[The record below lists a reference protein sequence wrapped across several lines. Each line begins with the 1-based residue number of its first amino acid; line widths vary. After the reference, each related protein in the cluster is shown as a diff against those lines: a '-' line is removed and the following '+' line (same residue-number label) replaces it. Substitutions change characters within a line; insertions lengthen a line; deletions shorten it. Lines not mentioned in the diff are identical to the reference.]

1 MKLQKTMNK
10 NLYLMVGIV
19 FFTSLLF
26 LPFISAEVFGYTY
39 LESGTNLNPSIN
51 YSTTNVNASEYWVT
65 AEGDLGDVA
74 DISHSWLA
82 DLAWSVAGHTIDTD
96 FLPDTTLSYDLGSGV
111 LRWGDLYVSD
121 ISADNISVYDIIARD
136 LDISGEITSPY
147 GNFTELFVG
156 GANISDT
163 YVNIAGDT
171 MTGDLRMTNQS
182 IENVG
187 HLLMDA
193 DSDIWFGSVNARIY
207 SGGTNY
213 INIHATDTIDLDSN
227 NEIKIKPDND
237 ANNWIQFGIKDLPGT
252 TGDRPYIQSYRA
264 NLELRP
270 ENGLV
275 IVTGNITADWGF
287 FGWLGSAVSRITK
300 GWFVDLD
307 IEDDVEI
314 GGDLNVTGKIYNSL
328 AHVFGLATETFTVA
342 NADTWYNI
350 SMNRSH
356 ADVEGFALSDDNIT
370 IVVTHDGH
378 YTIIFG
384 MGFIDTSEAQGTD
397 VGMRIELN
405 GVELKGSY
413 IEDDTQKKD
422 ADKWQE
428 HTTHAELSEGDKIR
442 LQYIASADTVTIE
455 QEDTYATQGFS
466 AFGYIQ
472 EIII

>member
-1 MKLQKTMNK
+1 MKKRIFNYFLLILGILALIGSVSAYGRLITPNSDTTDHSIFS
-10 NLYLMVGIV
+10 NLV
-19 FFTSLLF
+19 
-26 LPFISAEVFGYTY
+26 
-39 LESGTNLNPSIN
+39 
-51 YSTTNVNASEYWVT
+51 
-65 AEGDLGDVA
+65 
-74 DISHSWLA
+74 
-82 DLAWSVAGHTIDTD
+82 WSVAEHIIDTD
-96 FLPDTTLSYDLGSGV
+96 FLPDTTLSYDLGSRS

-287 FGWLGSAVSRITK
+287 LDGWEVQYQELQK
-300 GWFVDLD
+300 D
-307 IEDDVEI
+307 
-314 GGDLNVTGKIYNSL
+314 
-328 AHVFGLATETFTVA
+328 GL
-342 NADTWYNI
+342 
-350 SMNRSH
+350 
-356 ADVEGFALSDDNIT
+356 
-370 IVVTHDGH
+370 
-378 YTIIFG
+378 
-384 MGFIDTSEAQGTD
+384 
-397 VGMRIELN
+397 
-405 GVELKGSY
+405 
-413 IEDDTQKKD
+413 
-422 ADKWQE
+422 
-428 HTTHAELSEGDKIR
+428 
-442 LQYIASADTVTIE
+442 
-455 QEDTYATQGFS
+455 
-466 AFGYIQ
+466 
-472 EIII
+472 